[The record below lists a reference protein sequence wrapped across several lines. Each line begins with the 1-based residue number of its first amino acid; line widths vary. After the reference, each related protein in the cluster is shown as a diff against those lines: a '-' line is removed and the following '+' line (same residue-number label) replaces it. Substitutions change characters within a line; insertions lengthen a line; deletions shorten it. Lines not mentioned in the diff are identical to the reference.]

1 MNGAAPAGSAIQALQ
16 LDNPESSR
24 RTGRCGKAAQRDCPG
39 RNFALGMRS
48 GRGGGAERG
57 LKNLAVIGSKV
68 SLPFRTL
75 GPSDTE
81 AVDCCVAAGTRESP
95 AETTH

>member
-1 MNGAAPAGSAIQALQ
+1 MGKLLNVTAL
-16 LDNPESSR
+16 DGTSR
-24 RTGRCGKAAQRDCPG
+24 WECGVA
-39 RNFALGMRS
+39 
-48 GRGGGAERG
+48 GGGAERG